1 MFNLNKKYSLGET
14 NIYIFVPYNITAII
28 IQLYRLMQKGFW
40 YYVENIRINFFLFF
54 KEYILIYILF
64 WPYLN
69 S

>member
-1 MFNLNKKYSLGET
+1 MGET

-28 IQLYRLMQKGFW
+28 IQLYRLMQKDFW

-54 KEYILIYILF
+54 KKYILICILF

>member
-1 MFNLNKKYSLGET
+1 
-14 NIYIFVPYNITAII
+14 
-28 IQLYRLMQKGFW
+28 MQKDFW

>member
-1 MFNLNKKYSLGET
+1 
-14 NIYIFVPYNITAII
+14 
-28 IQLYRLMQKGFW
+28 MQKDFW
-40 YYVENIRINFFLFF
+40 YYVENIRINFFFF